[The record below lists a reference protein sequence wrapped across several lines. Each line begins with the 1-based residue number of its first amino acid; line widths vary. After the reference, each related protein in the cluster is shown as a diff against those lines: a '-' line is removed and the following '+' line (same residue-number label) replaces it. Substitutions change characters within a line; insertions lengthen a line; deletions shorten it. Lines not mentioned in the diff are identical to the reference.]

1 MAMRPY
7 RLAVLVIGRF
17 KLHDQDQTEL
27 QRVLLALLEM
37 DQVSDADRSLL
48 SSSVAATAEVFGLE
62 QVPVEQA
69 LEERLA
75 RFRQVYPTLAAWATA
90 DFGDASWLTTAWT
103 FWLPLAM
110 QLSTL
115 RREAQRPIVQG
126 VLGGQGTG
134 KTTLG
139 TALTLILQTWGDRTL
154 SLSLDDLYKTHA
166 DRLQLQQQDPR
177 LIWRGPPGTHDIEL
191 GLSVLQALRQSQ
203 ADQPIAIPRFDKSLH
218 QGAGDRVAF
227 EIVSGIDIVLFEG
240 WFVGCRPVEPTCF
253 EAAPFP
259 IQTEADRAFARD
271 MNARLHDYLPLWDCC
286 DRLLILY
293 PADYRLSKV
302 WRQQAEQKM
311 RSQGKSGMSDV
322 EIEAFVDYFWKAL
335 HPELFVAP
343 LVCQPGIADLV
354 VEIDANHRPQKIA
367 QPGT

>member
-1 MAMRPY
+1 LRE
-7 RLAVLVIGRF
+7 
-17 KLHDQDQTEL
+17 QDEMGL
-27 QRVLLALLEM
+27 QEILLALLER
-37 DQVSDADRSLL
+37 DSVSDAERSPLL
-48 SSSVAATAEVFGLE
+48 ASVAATASVFGLA
-62 QVPVEQA
+62 QAPIEQA
-69 LEERLA
+69 LDERLA
-75 RFRQVYPTLAAWATA
+75 RFRQVYPTLAAWANA

-115 RREAQRPIVQG
+115 RREAQHPIVQG

-139 TALTLILQTWGDRTL
+139 MALTLILQTWGDRTL

-166 DRLQLQQQDPR
+166 DRLHLRQQDPR

-191 GLSVLQALRQSQ
+191 GLSVLQALRQSRP
-203 ADQPIAIPRFDKSLH
+203 DQPIAIPRFDKSLH
-218 QGAGDRVAF
+218 QGSGDRVAS
-227 EIVSGIDIVLFEG
+227 EWVSGIDIVLFEG
-240 WFVGCRPVEPTCF
+240 WFVGCRPVEPLCF
-253 EAAPFP
+253 ETAPLP

-271 MNARLHDYLPLWDCC
+271 MNARLHDYLPLWNCC
-286 DRLLILY
+286 DRLLVLY

-311 RSQGKSGMSDV
+311 RSQGKSGMSDA

-354 VEIDANHRPQKIA
+354 VEIDANHHPKKIA
-367 QPGT
+367 QPHA